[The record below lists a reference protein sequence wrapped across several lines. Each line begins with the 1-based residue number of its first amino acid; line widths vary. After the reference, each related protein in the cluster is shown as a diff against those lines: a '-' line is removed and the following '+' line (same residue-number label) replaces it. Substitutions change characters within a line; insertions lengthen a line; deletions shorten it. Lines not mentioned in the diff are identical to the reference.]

1 MGIRINWKGFELPS
15 RLSIDEAT
23 YTHDYAKF
31 IIEPFEQGFGMTIG
45 NSLRRVLYS
54 SIEGCAPVAMKMTY
68 SGGKEGGKKLVA
80 HVYQGIEGI
89 YEDVLDISLNIK
101 GVVFEITDDEKQKV
115 AKLKVDKKGKVTA
128 GQFECEQGLKVVSTD
143 AHILELTEDKEVEVS
158 LEVIVRRGRGYLSSE
173 EIAKSLSEEGFIA
186 LDANF
191 SPIKRVKIG
200 VQATRVGQRTN
211 YDRLIIELWTN
222 GMVEPNYAIVEAAKI
237 LRKHLNPFVQFANIG
252 LPVAQTK
259 AIETLGKGITPEGGE
274 SVEKR
279 NLLSRSIDDIDL
291 SNTIKK
297 KLKENEI
304 QTIGDLVEF
313 TETDLKKK
321 FEFEERH
328 LKEIKEFLSRNY
340 ISLKE

>member
-15 RLSIDEAT
+15 RLSIDEAS
-23 YTHDYAKF
+23 YARDYAKF

-45 NSLRRVLYS
+45 NSLRRILYS
-54 SIEGCAPVAMKMTY
+54 SVEGCAPVAVKMTY

-80 HVYQGIEGI
+80 HIYQGVEGI
-89 YEDVLDISLNIK
+89 YEDILDISLNIK

-115 AKLKVDKKGKVTA
+115 ARLKVDKKGKVSA
-128 GQFECEQGLKVVSTD
+128 AQFECDQGLKIVTPE
-143 AHILELTEDKEVEVS
+143 AHILELTEDKEVDVS

-173 EIAKSLSEEGFIA
+173 EIAKSLSEEGFVA

-237 LRKHLNPFVQFANIG
+237 LRKHLNPFVQFANVG

-259 AIETLGKGITPEGGE
+259 AVETLGKGGAAEEGE

-297 KLKENEI
+297 KLKAEEV
-304 QTIGDLVEF
+304 QTIGDLVEY
-313 TETDLKKK
+313 TESELKKK
-321 FEFEERH
+321 FDLEDRQI
-328 LKEIKEFLSRNY
+328 KEIKEFLSKNY